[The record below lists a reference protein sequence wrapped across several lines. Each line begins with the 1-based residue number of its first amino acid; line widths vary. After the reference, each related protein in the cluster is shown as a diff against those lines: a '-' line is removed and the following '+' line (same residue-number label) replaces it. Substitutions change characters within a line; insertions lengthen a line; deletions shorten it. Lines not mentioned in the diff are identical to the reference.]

1 MREQPSLGSTKVEQ
15 VMALVQG
22 RIERRALAAGARLPS
37 VRAMADSS
45 GFSKSTVVEAYDRL
59 AAQGTIHA
67 RPGSGFYVAPV
78 LAPLTIADVEPERE
92 REVDPIWALR
102 LSLNGRPEALKP
114 GGGWLPES
122 WLPQNLLRKGLRH
135 LARHGDAETLLGQGS
150 PLGLASLR
158 QLIARRL
165 LDQTIEASPDQILL
179 TASGTQA
186 IDLVCRYLI
195 EPGDVVLVDD
205 PTYFNFHALLRA
217 HRARVVGVP
226 FTPQGP
232 DVEAFAQA
240 VAMHAP
246 RLYITNSAVHNPT
259 GATLSAQ
266 TARRVLKIA
275 EAGNMVIVED
285 DIFADFETSQAPRY
299 AGFDGLDRVIR
310 VGSFS
315 KALSGSLRV
324 GHIAARPDWIAGLA
338 DLRMATGMPGNTVG
352 AELVHQILTDGSY
365 RRHMEQ
371 IRARL
376 ADARGHAIRRLTS
389 IGLTPW
395 IEPVAGIFLWCRLP
409 DGVEATSLARRALQE
424 DIVLAPGNVFSSAQ
438 TASGYMRFNVA
449 MMDDPRIDAT
459 LARLCAG

>member
-1 MREQPSLGSTKVEQ
+1 MQPQPALSATKVEQ
-15 VMALVQG
+15 VMALIQG
-22 RIERRALAAGARLPS
+22 RIERRVLATGARLPS

-78 LAPLTIADVEPERE
+78 LAPFTIADAEPERE

-102 LSLNGRPEALKP
+102 LSLNGRPGALKP
-114 GGGWLPES
+114 GSGWLPES
-122 WLPQNLLRKGLRH
+122 WLPQELLRKGLRH
-135 LARHGDAETLLGQGS
+135 LARHGDGDTLLGHGS
-150 PLGLASLR
+150 PLGLDALR

-165 LDQTIEASPDQILL
+165 AEQTIETSPDQILL

-195 EPGDVVLVDD
+195 APGDVVLVDD

-217 HRARVVGVP
+217 HRAKVVGVP

-240 VAMHAP
+240 VSTHSP
-246 RLYITNSAVHNPT
+246 RLYITNSAIHNPT

-266 TARRVLKIA
+266 VARRVLKIA
-275 EAGNMVIVED
+275 EGAGMVIVED

-299 AGFDGLDRVIR
+299 AGFDGLERVIR

-315 KALSGSLRV
+315 KSLSGSLRV
-324 GHIAARPDWIAGLA
+324 GHIAARADWIAGLA

-376 ADARGHAIRRLTS
+376 ADARGNAIRRLKAL
-389 IGLTPW
+389 GLTPW
-395 IEPVAGIFLWCRLP
+395 IEPSAGLFLWCQLP
-409 DGVEATSLARRALQE
+409 DGVEATVLARRALEE

-438 TASGYMRFNVA
+438 TASGFMRFNAA
-449 MMDDPRIDAT
+449 MMDDPRIDAA
-459 LARLCAG
+459 LARLCKG

>member
-1 MREQPSLGSTKVEQ
+1 
-15 VMALVQG
+15 MALIQS
-22 RIERRALAAGARLPS
+22 RIERRALATGARLPS

-78 LAPLTIADVEPERE
+78 LAPFTIADAEPERE

-102 LSLNGRPEALKP
+102 LSLSGRPEALKP

-122 WLPQNLLRKGLRH
+122 WLPHDLLRKGLRH
-135 LARHGDAETLLGQGS
+135 LARHGDGETLMGHGS

-165 LDQTIEASPDQILL
+165 LEQTIEASPDQILL

-195 EPGDVVLVDD
+195 APGDVVLVDD

-217 HRARVVGVP
+217 HRARVIGVP

-240 VAMHAP
+240 VATHAP
-246 RLYITNSAVHNPT
+246 RLYITNSAIHNPT

-266 TARRVLKIA
+266 VARRVLKLA
-275 EAGNMVIVED
+275 EANGMVIVED
-285 DIFADFETSQAPRY
+285 DIFADFETAQAPRY
-299 AGFDGLDRVIR
+299 AGFDGLERVIR

-315 KALSGSLRV
+315 KSLSGSLRV

-338 DLRMATGMPGNTVG
+338 DLRMATGMPGNTMG

-376 ADARGHAIRRLTS
+376 ADARGKAIRRLTALD
-389 IGLTPW
+389 LTPW
-395 IEPVAGIFLWCRLP
+395 IEPAAGLFLWCRLP
-409 DGVEATSLARRALQE
+409 DGVEATSLARRALEE

>member
-1 MREQPSLGSTKVEQ
+1 MLQQPVSGGTKVEQ
-15 VMALVQG
+15 VMALIRG

-37 VRAMADSS
+37 VRAMAQSMS
-45 GFSKSTVVEAYDRL
+45 LSKSTVVEAYDRL
-59 AAQGTIHA
+59 AAEGVIHA

-78 LAPLTIADVEPERE
+78 LAPFAIADVEPDRE

-102 LSLNGRPEALKP
+102 LSLSGRPEALKP

-122 WLPQNLLRKGLRH
+122 WLPQDLLRKGLRH
-135 LARHGDAETLLGQGS
+135 LARHGDADTLLGHGS
-150 PLGLASLR
+150 PLGLATLR

-195 EPGDVVLVDD
+195 EPGDAVLVDD

-217 HRARVVGVP
+217 HRAKVIGVP

-232 DVEAFAQA
+232 DVEAFARA
-240 VAMHAP
+240 VAAHAP
-246 RLYITNSAVHNPT
+246 RLYITNSGVHNPT

-266 TARRVLKIA
+266 IARRVLKIA
-275 EAGNMVIVED
+275 QAGSMVIVED
-285 DIFADFETSQAPRY
+285 DIFADFETTQAARY
-299 AGFDGLDRVIR
+299 ANFDGLDTVIR

-338 DLRMATGMPGNTVG
+338 DLRMATGMPGNSVN

-376 ADARGHAIRRLTS
+376 ADARGVAIRRLKA
-389 IGLTPW
+389 IGMTPW
-395 IEPVAGIFLWCRLP
+395 IEPAAGMFLWCRLP
-409 DGVEATSLARRALQE
+409 DGVEATALARRALAQ

-438 TASGYMRFNVA
+438 TASNYLRFNVA
-449 MMDDPRIDAT
+449 MMDDPRLDAT

>member
-1 MREQPSLGSTKVEQ
+1 LQQQPLSAGTKVEQ
-15 VMALVQG
+15 VMALIQG

-37 VRAMADSS
+37 VRAMAESA

-59 AAQGTIHA
+59 AAEGMIHA

-78 LAPLTIADVEPERE
+78 LAPLTIADVEPDRE

-102 LSLNGRPEALKP
+102 LSLSGRPEALKP
-114 GGGWLPES
+114 GSGWLPES
-122 WLPQNLLRKGLRH
+122 WLPQELLRKGLRH
-135 LARHGDAETLLGQGS
+135 LARHGDAETLLGHGS
-150 PLGLASLR
+150 PLGLAALR

-165 LDQTIEASPDQILL
+165 LDQTIEAAPDQILL

-240 VAMHAP
+240 VATHAP

-266 TARRVLKIA
+266 VARRVLKIA
-275 EAGNMVIVED
+275 EAGHMVIVED

-324 GHIAARPDWIAGLA
+324 GHIAARPDWIEGLA

-376 ADARGHAIRRLTS
+376 AQARAVAIRRLTA

-395 IEPVAGIFLWCRLP
+395 IEPAAGLFLWCRLP
-409 DGVEATSLARRALQE
+409 EGVEATGLARRALAE

-438 TASGYMRFNVA
+438 TASGFMRFNVT
-449 MMDDPRIDAT
+449 MMDDPRLDAT